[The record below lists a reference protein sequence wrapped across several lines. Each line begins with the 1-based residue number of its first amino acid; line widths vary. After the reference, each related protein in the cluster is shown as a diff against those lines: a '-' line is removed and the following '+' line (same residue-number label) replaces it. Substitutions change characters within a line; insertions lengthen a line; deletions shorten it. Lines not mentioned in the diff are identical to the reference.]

1 MHLIG
6 RSVQTLRR
14 LELVGDD
21 RWAEALGA
29 LPLHRRLV
37 RRLPTPPFA
46 WPHFSPP
53 GASASA
59 DPSVRPSS
67 LIQRCVPRY
76 MSTDSQKTPLDAL
89 APDYDRHPKFGK
101 AKCADV
107 TVAAGEMVYYP
118 SFWWHQTQVRLLLVA
133 RRSVQMSR
141 QVVSSGYLE
150 RCVVCRG
157 SAWTRQR

>member
-133 RRSVQMSR
+133 RRSVQML
-141 QVVSSGYLE
+141 VMVEAGCVEAGCVE
-150 RCVVCRG
+150 RL
-157 SAWTRQR
+157 S

>member
-21 RWAEALGA
+21 RGAEALGA

-46 WPHFSPP
+46 WPHFSPS
-53 GASASA
+53 SASA

-133 RRSVQMSR
+133 RRSVQML
-141 QVVSSGYLE
+141 VMVEAGCVEAGCVE
-150 RCVVCRG
+150 RL
-157 SAWTRQR
+157 S